1 MFSGSVSCSWS
12 GGRRV
17 LAAYFFV
24 EDSRL
29 IVVSTSGSPRMDGE
43 ALHICH
49 SLNVDDCGC

>member
-1 MFSGSVSCSWS
+1 MV
-12 GGRRV
+12 GGEKSFGCV
-17 LAAYFFV
+17 LFV